1 MRKKINTAFFSFF
14 NRIGSRKI
22 TFPLENI
29 NNIAIRPSE
38 IEGEV
43 LYSLPLVESLSKKH
57 KVAVFLPEERD
68 AKYFRRLRAKIIR
81 YPEKYGI
88 IGIYRLK
95 KRIKDKYDLFI
106 DLNEKDIKIFSYVL
120 KNPIVASIYDKS
132 GINITARAETKDI
145 TGKYEYLINLL
156 GFSAVKWRTKAI
168 RSRRSK
174 NKKDAKEIIGIS
186 SDIPAKYHGLE
197 QVSNEK
203 ELRKVNKLITNR
215 NDLSTIAFFLDI
227 PQVLLL
233 EEKDPFRPPESVKVV
248 RYPRKI
254 TPKIIGDCL
263 IM

>member
-1 MRKKINTAFFSFF
+1 MRKKINTVFFSFL

-29 NNIAIRPSE
+29 NNIAIRPSVTKGE
-38 IEGEV
+38 I
-43 LYSLPLVESLSKKH
+43 LYSLPLIESLSKKH

-81 YPEKYGI
+81 YPENSGI
-88 IGIYRLK
+88 IGVYRLK
-95 KRIKDKYDLFI
+95 KRIKDTYDLFI
-106 DLNEKDIKIFSYVL
+106 DLNEKDIKVFSYVL
-120 KNPIVASIYDKS
+120 NNPIVASIFDKP

-145 TGKYEYLINLL
+145 TGKYEYLIGLL
-156 GFSAVKWRTKAI
+156 GFPPVKWKTKAI

-174 NKKDAKEIIGIS
+174 NKKDSKEIIGMS

-203 ELRKVNKLITNR
+203 ELRKTNKLITNR

-233 EEKDPFRPPESVKVV
+233 EEKDPFRPPETVKVV
-248 RYPRKI
+248 RYSRKI
-254 TPKIIGDCL
+254 TPKIIGDCV